1 MLPAMCNSRALVL
14 LALLLQS
21 LVALV
26 SAQGSNA
33 TAQWQTLSGDAP
45 LVIAHGGFSGLFP
58 DSSYAAYS
66 LALITSLPNVQL
78 WCDVQLTKDEAGI
91 CFRDLRL
98 DNSSS
103 ITNQFEKGQ
112 KEYPVN
118 GVRTKGWF
126 AVDYTLKQL
135 ADVVVTQ
142 GVYSRTN
149 KFDGNLYSFLTIDDV
164 ATQFKP
170 PGLWL
175 NVQHDI
181 FYNQHNLSMRNFI
194 ISASRR
200 VVISYISSPEVG
212 FLRSIKGRISPKTK
226 LVFRFL
232 TQDEIEPS
240 TNQTYGSLL
249 KNLTFIKTFASG
261 ILVPKFYIWPEVNLY
276 LEPQTSLVSDA
287 HKEKL
292 EVFASEFMND
302 YPLSYNYSYDPIAEY
317 LNFIE
322 TGGFSVDGVLSD
334 FPITPSEAIEC
345 NFVPFTLAQVLVSM
359 TGEDQ
364 CFPAIVLLTWAKML
378 EDKVLHRL
386 SFFFRSTILEALLTC
401 LFHLSHVSAKPLVI
415 SQYGASGDY
424 PSCTNLAYENAIA
437 DGVDVIDCPVQM
449 SKDGTPFCFSSIN
462 LIDSTTVAQSPFS
475 SRTRSIPQIKAGTGI
490 FTFSLTW
497 DEIQTLTRNV
507 HDTCCFVTSGVL
519 LCHERDLFQKLL
531 VLSTSSGFALAYH
544 LSSIS
549 SPFSDFTLFRNPRNK
564 NSGKF
569 LTLSEFLNM
578 TKNVSSLSVL
588 ISIEHA
594 GYLAEE
600 QNLGVTDAV
609 LSALS
614 KASFAEQ
621 KVFIQ
626 SSNSSVLAKFQGK
639 ENYKLVY
646 RIEEKISDIDAS
658 SLDDIKKFAS
668 SVVVNKD
675 SVFPETELFLTGTTN
690 VVKKLQ
696 SSNLSV
702 YVETFNNEF
711 VSQPWDFFSDATVEI
726 NSYVMGANI
735 DGVITPFPKTAA
747 RYKKNQCLGR
757 GSKIPAYMSPVQ
769 PDSLIQ
775 LITTPYLPPA
785 EAPNPVLTEQD
796 VTEPPLPSVSSTPP
810 ASSPGGSAAAP
821 PPKSPNAQP
830 KVAASSFLLTM
841 ATLLAAL
848 SLF

>member
-334 FPITPSEAIEC
+334 FPITPSEAI
-345 NFVPFTLAQVLVSM
+345 
-359 TGEDQ
+359 D
-364 CFPAIVLLTWAKML
+364 CFA
-378 EDKVLHRL
+378 
-386 SFFFRSTILEALLTC
+386 
-401 LFHLSHVSAKPLVI
+401 HLGKNARGQAKPLVI

-497 DEIQTLTRNV
+497 DEIQTLTP
-507 HDTCCFVTSGVL
+507 
-519 LCHERDLFQKLL
+519 
-531 VLSTSSGFALAYH
+531 
-544 LSSIS
+544 SIS

-747 RYKKNQCLGR
+747 RYKSKKPMLRSWLQDTCLHE
-757 GSKIPAYMSPVQ
+757 SC
-769 PDSLIQ
+769 
-775 LITTPYLPPA
+775 
-785 EAPNPVLTEQD
+785 
-796 VTEPPLPSVSSTPP
+796 ST
-810 ASSPGGSAAAP
+810 
-821 PPKSPNAQP
+821 
-830 KVAASSFLLTM
+830 
-841 ATLLAAL
+841 
-848 SLF
+848 